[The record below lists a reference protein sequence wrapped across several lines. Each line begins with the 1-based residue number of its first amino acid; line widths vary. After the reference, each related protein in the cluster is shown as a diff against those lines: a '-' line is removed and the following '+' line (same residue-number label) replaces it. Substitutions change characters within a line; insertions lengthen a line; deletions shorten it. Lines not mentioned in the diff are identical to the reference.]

1 MGGLFG
7 GGSSYNPPPP
17 PPPPAPAPAPTID
30 TARQQQQSMDSAAAR
45 KGRTASILT
54 GIEGDLSTPPT
65 ANKTLLGS

>member
-17 PPPPAPAPAPTID
+17 APPPAPAPAPTID
-30 TARQQQQSMDSAAAR
+30 NARQSRQSQDEAIGR
-45 KGRTASILT
+45 KGRTSSILT